1 MTVNVEFLFFHLF
14 HSSLKMLHAFEIQSA
29 LAGSYN

>member
-1 MTVNVEFLFFHLF
+1 MTVNVEFLLVHFF
-14 HSSLKMLHAFEIQSA
+14 HSSLKMLKVFEIQSA